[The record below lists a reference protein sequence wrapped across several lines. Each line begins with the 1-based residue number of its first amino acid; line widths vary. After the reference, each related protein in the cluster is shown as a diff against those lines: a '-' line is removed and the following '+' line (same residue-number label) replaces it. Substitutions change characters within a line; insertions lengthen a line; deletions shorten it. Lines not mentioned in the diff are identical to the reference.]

1 MGKMVNGLSKT
12 SFKSPINWFGG
23 KYYMASKINN
33 IIPEHKLYV
42 EVFGGAGHLLFKKE
56 KSEIEVYNDIDSGL
70 TSFFKVLR
78 DKAKANELHRR
89 LVLTLHSRE
98 EFLNCRDTWQDE
110 VDEIERVRKW
120 YVHLMQSFS
129 GNCRSWSYSKT
140 VSSRGMSQ
148 ATSKYLSNIDDNLP
162 LAVERFRTV
171 QVENMDYK
179 DLIKKYDTKD
189 TLFYLDPPYIH
200 NTRKMT
206 FKYNYE
212 LTDNEHKELVG
223 ILLNI
228 KGKAI
233 LSGYD
238 NEIYNELID
247 NGWEKFNLGEF
258 SERSTK
264 TNMTKKQKR
273 QEFLWVNF
281 KF

>member
-1 MGKMVNGLSKT
+1 
-12 SFKSPINWFGG
+12 
-23 KYYMASKINN
+23 MANKIIELFPN
-33 IIPEHKLYV
+33 HKCYV
-42 EVFGGAGHLLFKKE
+42 EVFGGAGHILFRKKS
-56 KSEIEVYNDIDSGL
+56 SEIEVFNDIDKGL
-70 TSFFKVLR
+70 ITFFKVLR
-78 DKAKANELHRR
+78 DEKKANQLKTLLEL
-89 LVLTLHSRE
+89 TPYSRE
-98 EFLNCRDTWQDE
+98 EFYNCRDTWETEQN
-110 VDEIERVRKW
+110 EIERVRKW
-120 YVHLMQSFS
+120 YTTVMQSFS
-129 GNCRSWSYSKT
+129 SDLSSWSFSK
-140 VSSRGMSQ
+140 SKSRRGMSQ
-148 ATSKYLSNIDDNLP
+148 SVSQWLGKIEKNIPDAIERLRMVQIENLD
-162 LAVERFRTV
+162 FR
-171 QVENMDYK
+171 E
-179 DLIKKYDTKD
+179 LIIKYDSD
-189 TLFYLDPPYIH
+189 ETLFYLDPPYIH

-206 FKYNYE
+206 FKYKYE

>member
-1 MGKMVNGLSKT
+1 
-12 SFKSPINWFGG
+12 
-23 KYYMASKINN
+23 
-33 IIPEHKLYV
+33 
-42 EVFGGAGHLLFKKE
+42 
-56 KSEIEVYNDIDSGL
+56 
-70 TSFFKVLR
+70 
-78 DKAKANELHRR
+78 
-89 LVLTLHSRE
+89 
-98 EFLNCRDTWQDE
+98 
-110 VDEIERVRKW
+110 
-120 YVHLMQSFS
+120 
-129 GNCRSWSYSKT
+129 
-140 VSSRGMSQ
+140 
-148 ATSKYLSNIDDNLP
+148 
-162 LAVERFRTV
+162 
-171 QVENMDYK
+171 
-179 DLIKKYDTKD
+179 
-189 TLFYLDPPYIH
+189 
-200 NTRKMT
+200 MT

>member
-1 MGKMVNGLSKT
+1 
-12 SFKSPINWFGG
+12 
-23 KYYMASKINN
+23 MASKINN

-42 EVFGGAGHLLFKKE
+42 EVFGGGGHLLFKKE

-129 GNCRSWSYSKT
+129 GNCSSWSHSKT
-140 VSSRGMSQ
+140 VSRRGMSQ